1 MFTLIFLMI
10 KTVFKAKYIR
20 AEFSNDKLTLLIGT
34 DKDLFSMGKL
44 SEKIAFN
51 TFVQLFEELY
61 SVLELIDTL
70 KLNQKT
76 GL

>member
-1 MFTLIFLMI
+1 
-10 KTVFKAKYIR
+10 
-20 AEFSNDKLTLLIGT
+20 
-34 DKDLFSMGKL
+34 MGKL

>member
-1 MFTLIFLMI
+1 MI
-10 KTVFKAKYIR
+10 KAKYIR